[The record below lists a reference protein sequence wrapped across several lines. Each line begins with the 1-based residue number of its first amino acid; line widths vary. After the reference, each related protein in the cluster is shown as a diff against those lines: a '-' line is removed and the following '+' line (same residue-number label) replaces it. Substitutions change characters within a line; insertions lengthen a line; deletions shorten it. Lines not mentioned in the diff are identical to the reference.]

1 MEEVKS
7 VLKAKNSRC
16 RRSNGEGSAHKRG
29 DTWYGQFSITR
40 NHKLIRKGFTA
51 DSKLELL
58 EKGRNW
64 MKCAQQTSLPLT
76 PGKATFGQFIHY
88 WLTQHKKMSVKP
100 KTYQKYFTTFATYL
114 LPVWKD
120 ESLSKI
126 SSVDVQD
133 LINDYSSGQ
142 RTGSKGKPLSSSTV
156 RCIRRYL
163 SEAFRY
169 AVQVNLLIKN
179 PVELTKAPV
188 LEVKEIHVLS
198 IEELHNLLQAMKDQA
213 MEHLGDPHEML
224 YYSSFIAVQLAASTG
239 MRLGEVFGL
248 CWDCVDLE
256 SSSISVR
263 RSIQT
268 GGKLN
273 IFQTTKT
280 KHSRRLIRIST
291 DLAAEL
297 KKYRSFQDQYASRLG
312 DHWHNVRHAL
322 ITGLFG
328 NILSTSNFKARY
340 FLPILAKLG
349 IHDFSFHDLR
359 HTHATLLLAKG
370 VNPKIV
376 QERLGHSTITL
387 TLDTYSHLVPDI
399 QKAAV
404 RALDDLGI

>member
-1 MEEVKS
+1 MEEEKS
-7 VLKAKNSRC
+7 VLTGKKGHC
-16 RRSNGEGSAHKRG
+16 RRGNGEGFTIKRG
-29 DTWYGQFSITR
+29 DTWYGQFSITQ

-51 DSKLELL
+51 DTKLELL
-58 EKGRNW
+58 EKGREW
-64 MKCAQQTSLPLT
+64 MKCAQQSSLPLT
-76 PGKATFGQFIHY
+76 PGKATFGQFIRY
-88 WLTQHKKMSVKP
+88 WLVQHKKMSVKP
-100 KTYQKYFTTFATYL
+100 KTYQKYVTTFSTYL
-114 LPVWKD
+114 LPVWN
-120 ESLSKI
+120 EENLSKI
-126 SSVDVQD
+126 SSVDVQN
-133 LINDYSSGQ
+133 LINEYSSGK
-142 RTGSKGKPLSSSTV
+142 RIGSKGRILSSSTV

-179 PVELTKAPV
+179 PVELTKAPL
-188 LEVKEIHVLS
+188 LETKEIHVLS
-198 IEELHNLLQAMKDQA
+198 IEELHRLLQAMKSQA
-213 MEHLGDPHEML
+213 MDHLGDPHEML

-248 CWDCVDLE
+248 CWDCVNLKDG
-256 SSSISVR
+256 SISVR

-280 KHSRRLIRIST
+280 NHSRRLIRIST
-291 DLAAEL
+291 DLATEL
-297 KKYRSFQDQYASRLG
+297 KEYRSFQEQYAARLG
-312 DHWHNVRHAL
+312 DHWHNVRNAL

-340 FLPILAKLG
+340 FLPVLAKLG

-404 RALDDLGI
+404 KALDDLGI

>member
-1 MEEVKS
+1 MEEEKN
-7 VLKAKNSRC
+7 VLKGKSGRC
-16 RRSNGEGSAHKRG
+16 RRGNGEGSASKRG
-29 DTWYGQFSITR
+29 NTWYGQFSITR
-40 NHKLIRKGFTA
+40 NHQLIRKGFTA

-58 EKGRNW
+58 EKGRKW
-64 MKCAQQTSLPLT
+64 MKCAQQSSLPLT
-76 PGKATFGQFIHY
+76 PGKVTFGQFIRY
-88 WLTQHKKMSVKP
+88 WLAQHKKMSVKP
-100 KTYQKYFTTFATYL
+100 KTYQKYVTTFSTYL
-114 LPVWKD
+114 LPVWND
-120 ESLSKI
+120 ENLAKI
-126 SSVDVQD
+126 SSVDVQN

-169 AVQVNLLIKN
+169 AVQVNLLTKN
-179 PVELTKAPV
+179 PVELTKAPL

-198 IEELHNLLQAMKDQA
+198 IEELHRLLHAMKAHA
-213 MEHLGDPHEML
+213 MDHIGDPHEML

-256 SSSISVR
+256 DGSISVR

-280 KHSRRLIRIST
+280 KHSRRLIRISA

-297 KKYRSFQDQYASRLG
+297 KKYRSFQNQYATRLG
-312 DHWHNVRHAL
+312 DHWHNVRNAL
-322 ITGLFG
+322 ITGLYG

-340 FLPILAKLG
+340 FLPVLAKLG